1 MSFLPEHDLI
11 ARSLPRGGVA
21 TQVRRGFHVSTTSRL
36 TCILAWAVISWPE
49 FCGGQ
54 TIGLE
59 SGHDPW
65 GRFDPGAWK
74 VVRVVTESFDP
85 QGTETSTTETR
96 TSLLEIGENSLTLR
110 MEVVVDVEGTRFR
123 ADPKTI
129 EQGFHGEPLVP
140 DMTIERLDDATLTV
154 QDRQILCRVRRLTY
168 STARAKTVTEVYF
181 STSVEPFVL
190 RRKTVK
196 TDLESGEVLSQ
207 TTVEVVEM
215 NVPRR
220 VLGRTRNTHY
230 IKRVHKHPKGT
241 VTTAA
246 FFCNDVPGGL
256 VCQTLKELDNEERL
270 IRRSSLELIDYGLR
284 PNKRRAPLFSRRHR
298 ARKPFRFT
306 PYPARVGRR

>member
-1 MSFLPEHDLI
+1 M
-11 ARSLPRGGVA
+11 
-21 TQVRRGFHVSTTSRL
+21 STTARL
-36 TCILAWAVISWPE
+36 TCVLAWLAISWPG
-49 FCGGQ
+49 FCAGE

-59 SGHDPW
+59 TGHDPW

-85 QGTETSTTETR
+85 QGTEISTTETR
-96 TSLLEIGENSLTLR
+96 TSLVEIGEDSLTLR
-110 MEVVVDVEGTRFR
+110 MEVVVDVEGTQFR

-129 EQGFHGEPLVP
+129 EQGFHGEPLAP
-140 DMTIERLDDATLTV
+140 DMTVERLDDATVTV
-154 QDRQILCRVRRLTY
+154 QDRQVLCQVRRLTY
-168 STARAKTVTEVYF
+168 STATAKTVTVVYF
-181 STSVEPFVL
+181 STLVEPFVF

-196 TDLESGEVLSQ
+196 TDPESGDVLSE

-215 NVPRR
+215 NVPCR

-241 VTTAA
+241 VTTTA

-256 VCQTLKELDNEERL
+256 VCQTLKELDEEERL

-284 PNKRRAPLFSRRHR
+284 PNQRRAPLFSRRHR

-306 PYPARVGRR
+306 PYPARVRRH